1 MAKQLWKPSTILN
14 PVPVVMVSCC
24 GREGK
29 PNIITVAWAGTIN
42 SKPPMVMPRGVAS
55 VFSTLQNI
63 DMFKQIEVLF
73 NTKGIRLE
81 LPNTNKVQVWTTEG
95 EMLNIEKKELLQNTS
110 DISDY
115 LIQFWWP
122 QMDDVAIK
130 LTCQGYL
137 CVCDIYLDGLDESQ
151 TKVILDLLIIM
162 TLQRFEIVGFVIDRE
177 ELVSEFEWNKF
188 FSNKE
193 YLDSHYL
200 ELCGL
205 KIFKK
210 YELKEYKQSS

>member
-1 MAKQLWKPSTILN
+1 
-14 PVPVVMVSCC
+14 
-24 GREGK
+24 
-29 PNIITVAWAGTIN
+29 
-42 SKPPMVMPRGVAS
+42 MPRGVAS

-63 DMFKQIEVLF
+63 DMFNQIEVLF

-81 LPNTNKVQVWTTEG
+81 LPNANKVQVWTTEG

-177 ELVSEFEWNKF
+177 ELVSELEWNRF

-210 YELKEYKQSS
+210 YELKEYKTEQLIDFKRDCVYVAIPNRERSTITLYLLC

>member
-1 MAKQLWKPSTILN
+1 
-14 PVPVVMVSCC
+14 
-24 GREGK
+24 
-29 PNIITVAWAGTIN
+29 
-42 SKPPMVMPRGVAS
+42 MPRGVAS

-73 NTKGIRLE
+73 NTKG
-81 LPNTNKVQVWTTEG
+81 QVWTTEG

-162 TLQRFEIVGFVIDRE
+162 TLQRFEIVGFVIDR
-177 ELVSEFEWNKF
+177 VF
-188 FSNKE
+188 
-193 YLDSHYL
+193 
-200 ELCGL
+200 
-205 KIFKK
+205 
-210 YELKEYKQSS
+210 

>member
-1 MAKQLWKPSTILN
+1 
-14 PVPVVMVSCC
+14 
-24 GREGK
+24 
-29 PNIITVAWAGTIN
+29 
-42 SKPPMVMPRGVAS
+42 MPRGVAS

-63 DMFKQIEVLF
+63 DMFNQIEVLF

-81 LPNTNKVQVWTTEG
+81 LPNANKVQVWTTEG

-177 ELVSEFEWNKF
+177 ELVSELEWNRF

-205 KIFKK
+205 KI
-210 YELKEYKQSS
+210 YNDTRN